1 MAGLAMPS
9 DGDLRALM
17 AVIDDGLRDEP
28 GEAMPWAVLDG
39 LLRLVTCDVA
49 VFNDINLAEQQAITV
64 HAVEAGG
71 LHLLEVGENF
81 GPVYPQYWAHR
92 QRFLPSDYTDRSG
105 DVVTPLVRL
114 LHHIGAEQH
123 TFLHGVPENA
133 WGQVQRVRSD
143 AETRSGSEPQAVLES
158 GVGTRF

>member
-1 MAGLAMPS
+1 
-9 DGDLRALM
+9 
-17 AVIDDGLRDEP
+17 
-28 GEAMPWAVLDG
+28 MPWAVLDG

-64 HAVEAGG
+64 QAAEAGG

-105 DVVTPLVRL
+105 DVVSVLRWSDFCTTSELNNTPFYTECLR
-114 LHHIGAEQH
+114 
-123 TFLHGVPENA
+123 NA

-158 GVGTRF
+158 GVGTRFWRA